1 MRDILIFVI
10 FLLCSMAAGY
20 GFVKWFHPWNT
31 YEERRVGK
39 IITIVSVIVVTTIIV
54 LAAIS
59 EPKQKSI
66 VVDKMYI
73 PSGYMYV
80 WDAKTLEQSVERR
93 ETRYYLKVQKGD
105 RLVEERVDSTTYANT
120 AVGDRIKLD

>member
-1 MRDILIFVI
+1 MDILIFII
-10 FLLCSMAAGY
+10 FLLCSMAG
-20 GFVKWFHPWNT
+20 GCGLVEWFHPWNT
-31 YEERRVGK
+31 HEERRVGK
-39 IITIVSVIVVTTIIV
+39 IITIVLVIVVTTLIA

-59 EPKQKSI
+59 EPKPKSI

-80 WDAKTLEQSVERR
+80 WDTKTLEQSVERR
-93 ETRYYLKVQKGD
+93 ETRYYLKVQRGD

-120 AVGDRIKLD
+120 AVGDRIQLD

>member
-1 MRDILIFVI
+1 
-10 FLLCSMAAGY
+10 MAGGY
-20 GFVKWFHPWNT
+20 GLVEWFHPWNT
-31 YEERRVGK
+31 HEERRVGK
-39 IITIVSVIVVTTIIV
+39 IITIVSVIVVTTLIA

-59 EPKQKSI
+59 EPKPKSI

-93 ETRYYLKVQKGD
+93 ETRYYLKVQKED

-120 AVGDRIKLD
+120 AVGDRIQLD

>member
-1 MRDILIFVI
+1 
-10 FLLCSMAAGY
+10 MASGY
-20 GFVKWFHPWNT
+20 GLVEWFHPWNT
-31 YEERRVGK
+31 YEERRVGE
-39 IITIVSVIVVTTIIV
+39 IITIVSVIVVATLIT

-59 EPKQKSI
+59 EHKPKSI

-93 ETRYYLKVQKGD
+93 ETRYYLKIRKGD
-105 RLVEERVDSTTYANT
+105 RLVEERVDSATYVKT
-120 AVGDRIKLD
+120 DVGEKILVD

>member
-1 MRDILIFVI
+1 
-10 FLLCSMAAGY
+10 MACGY
-20 GFVKWFHPWNT
+20 GFVEWFHPWNT

-39 IITIVSVIVVTTIIV
+39 IITIVSVIVVTTLIAI
-54 LAAIS
+54 ADIS
-59 EPKQKSI
+59 EPKPKSI

-105 RLVEERVDSTTYANT
+105 VSLRSESTLPPTL
-120 AVGDRIKLD
+120 IQL